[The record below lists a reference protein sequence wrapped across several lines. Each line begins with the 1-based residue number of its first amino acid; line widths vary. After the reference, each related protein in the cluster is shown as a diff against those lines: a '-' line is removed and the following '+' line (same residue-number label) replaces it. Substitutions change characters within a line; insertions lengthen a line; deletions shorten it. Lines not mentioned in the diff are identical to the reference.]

1 MSERLRRIALS
12 VLLTVVASRADAA
25 LFGAVAPQTPHPAVC
40 RVAVEERDGKAFGS
54 GTLIDCREAYGLVVT
69 NWHVVHE
76 AKGKIEVRFPDGFT
90 SEARPLKL
98 DETWDLA
105 ALVIWRP
112 PTAPARLAM
121 SPPQPGDRLTIC
133 GYGQGEYLQ
142 QTGRCTDY
150 YSPEVG
156 EPQEIVELNV
166 QARQGDSGGPIF
178 NDRGELAGVLFGAA
192 RGTTLGS
199 FGGRVQTFLATL
211 APDIGA
217 AKQSMLVAQSQS
229 AAPMVAAA
237 APITAVATQGGGDPF
252 LAAERAAPTR
262 VSHFPTP
269 PPALSDRS
277 SAPQLAAS
285 HRLAEASHHSAEA
298 WKPAATDPP
307 VAFPSAP
314 APPCV
319 GVSAQFSEVSAAPQA
334 ETLDWYE
341 EGRTLLALVGIA
353 AIVMTGLRT
362 LG

>member
-1 MSERLRRIALS
+1 MSAWRRRILVS
-12 VLLTVVASRADAA
+12 VLLALTVSGADAA
-25 LFGAVAPQTPHPAVC
+25 LFGVVAPQTPHPAVC
-40 RVAVEERDGKAFGS
+40 RVAVEERDGKAYGS

-105 ALVIWRP
+105 ALVVWRP
-112 PTAPARLAM
+112 PIAPARLAM

-217 AKQSMLVAQSQS
+217 AKQPTLLAQLPSSMPPTEQVAR
-229 AAPMVAAA
+229 
-237 APITAVATQGGGDPF
+237 TATPLPATGDPF
-252 LAAERAAPTR
+252 LAAERAAPTP

-285 HRLAEASHHSAEA
+285 HHTAEA
-298 WKPAATDPP
+298 WKPAAIEPP
-307 VAFPSAP
+307 VASTAP
-314 APPCV
+314 VPPGV

>member
-1 MSERLRRIALS
+1 MSEWLRPIAIGA
-12 VLLTVVASRADAA
+12 VLAIVASGAEAA
-25 LFGAVAPQTPHPAVC
+25 LFGGPPQPPHPAVC
-40 RVAVEERDGKAFGS
+40 RVAVEERGGMAYGS
-54 GTLIDCREAYGLVVT
+54 GTLIDCRESYGLVVT

-90 SEARPLKL
+90 SEARQLKL

-105 ALVIWRP
+105 ALVVWRP
-112 PTAPARLAM
+112 PIEPVRLAVV
-121 SPPQPGDRLTIC
+121 PPRPGDRLTIC

-217 AKQSMLVAQSQS
+217 AKRSPTLVALGPTPPFSPVTPLPTPRS
-229 AAPMVAAA
+229 TPSSTPAAV
-237 APITAVATQGGGDPF
+237 DPF
-252 LAAERAAPTR
+252 LAAERSAPRATTP
-262 VSHFPTP
+262 VEMP
-269 PPALSDRS
+269 PPALTDLS
-277 SAPQLAAS
+277 SAPQLASTRHPSDAWTPGS
-285 HRLAEASHHSAEA
+285 LA
-298 WKPAATDPP
+298 PG
-307 VAFPSAP
+307 
-314 APPCV
+314 APPRAQPS
-319 GVSAQFSEVSAAPQA
+319 GDLLHQVSVDSAAPEGSA
-334 ETLDWYE
+334 IDWYE
-341 EGRTLLALVGIA
+341 EGRTLLALVGVA
-353 AIVMTGLRT
+353 ALVMSGLRI